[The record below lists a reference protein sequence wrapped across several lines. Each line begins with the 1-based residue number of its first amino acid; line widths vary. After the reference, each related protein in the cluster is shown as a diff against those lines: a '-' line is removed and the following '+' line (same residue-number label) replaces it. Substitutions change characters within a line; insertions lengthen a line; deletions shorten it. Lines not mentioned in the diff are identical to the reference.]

1 MSTVF
6 QTLGALAA
14 HNTGNTVLDVVDP
27 GVPLVD
33 YDATDVTSVQAVWKT
48 QPAVRKVTSFIA
60 SNIASIPLHVY
71 KRVDDTDRQRIT
83 EGPLSDLLSDP
94 TPRMG
99 AYRFWERA
107 ILDMLLYDRCALMV
121 VPAGN
126 EPAQLVRIPPRR
138 FKFVSDGLDRV
149 TAIRVSNGK
158 GETEDLDPERFL
170 FDVGYSQSNGKGLSP
185 ITTLSALLKE
195 ASEAVAYRRAIME
208 RAAQH
213 SAWVSREAAWPDR
226 NARNNFL
233 ESLRAFKRDGGRSGG
248 TVLLDE
254 GMEWHDREFKPTD
267 ISDLESR
274 TLTNIEVAGAYHIAP
289 ELLGDRPGT
298 YSNMAA
304 HRQALYRDALGP
316 YIAAW
321 EQMVAPLVDM
331 LQPNQKLYIEPFV
344 DAKLRG
350 SFEER
355 ASIMQTATG
364 APWMTRNE
372 ARAKDNLP
380 AVPDG
385 DELIVPLNVLVG
397 GQASPT
403 DSGTQ
408 NEEPTSE
415 PDHGEEPSDLDSAKP
430 KADPQTR
437 QIKARS
443 LEGNWV
449 KKAEELL
456 SKHYDRQKRAI
467 LPALGAKAPQW
478 WDRDRWNREL
488 ADDLYALASTCVDQM
503 GADACRQLGFDPS
516 EDWDRDRTLNY
527 LKAVT
532 KARAKWVNDATYR
545 QIKAALGHDPEESS
559 PTPVADVFESAKSQR
574 AAAGAAA
581 FVAAMSSFSAA
592 EAAKQAA
599 PGHTTKTWVTGRNPR
614 PTHLAMNGETVPT
627 GSLFSNGL
635 TWPGDPSR
643 GPDECAGCN
652 CSINIE
658 LPLTP

>member
-1 MSTVF
+1 MTTVF

-60 SNIASIPLHVY
+60 ANIASIPLHVY
-71 KRVDDTDRQRIT
+71 KRVDDTDRRRVT
-83 EGPLSDLLSDP
+83 EGPLSSLLSEP
-94 TPRMG
+94 APHTGP
-99 AYRFWERA
+99 YRFWERVL
-107 ILDMLLYDRCALMV
+107 LDVLLYDRCAIMV
-121 VPAGN
+121 VPPGDLA
-126 EPAQLVRIPPRR
+126 AQLVRIPPRR
-138 FKFVSDGLDRV
+138 FRFVSDGLDRV
-149 TAIRVSNGK
+149 TAVRVSRGD
-158 GETEDLDPERFL
+158 GRTEDLDPEGLL
-170 FDVGYSQSNGKGLSP
+170 FDVGYSQANGKGLSP
-185 ITTLSALLKE
+185 ICTLSSLLKE
-195 ASEAVAYRRAIME
+195 SAEAVAYRRAIME
-208 RAAQH
+208 RASQH
-213 SAWVSREAAWPDR
+213 SAWVSRETAWPDR
-226 NARNNFL
+226 NARSNFL
-233 ESLRAFKRDGGRSGG
+233 ESLRAFQRDGGRSGG
-248 TVLLDE
+248 TMLLDE
-254 GMEWHDREFKPTD
+254 GMEWHDRDFKPTD

-289 ELLGDRPGT
+289 ELLGDRQGN
-298 YSNMAA
+298 YSNMDAF
-304 HRQALYRDALGP
+304 RRSLYRDSLAP
-316 YIAAW
+316 YIDAW
-321 EQMVAPLVDM
+321 SQMISPLVDM
-331 LQPNQKLYIEPFV
+331 LQPDEGLYVEPFL

-355 ASIMQTATG
+355 TAVMQTATG

-380 AVPDG
+380 ALPGG
-385 DELIVPLNVLVG
+385 DELITPLNVLIG

-408 NEEPTSE
+408 NEEPTAE
-415 PDHGEEPSDLDSAKP
+415 PDHGEEPSDLVSSKP

-437 QIKARS
+437 QIKARA
-443 LEGNWV
+443 LEGNWIH
-449 KKAEELL
+449 KAEELL
-456 SKHYDRQKRAI
+456 VKHYDRQKRAI

-545 QIKAALGHDPEESS
+545 QIKAALDHDPEESS

-581 FVAAMSSFSAA
+581 FIAAMSSFSAV

>member
-1 MSTVF
+1 MTTVF

-60 SNIASIPLHVY
+60 ANIASIPLHVY
-71 KRVDDTDRQRIT
+71 KRVDDTDRRRVT
-83 EGPLSDLLSDP
+83 EGPLSSLLSEP
-94 TPRMG
+94 APHTGP
-99 AYRFWERA
+99 YRFWERVL
-107 ILDMLLYDRCALMV
+107 LDVLLYDRCAIMV
-121 VPAGN
+121 VPPGDLA
-126 EPAQLVRIPPRR
+126 AQLVRIPPRR
-138 FKFVSDGLDRV
+138 FRFVSDGLDRV
-149 TAIRVSNGK
+149 TAVRVSRGD
-158 GETEDLDPERFL
+158 GRTEDLDPEGLL
-170 FDVGYSQSNGKGLSP
+170 FDVGYSQANGKGLSP
-185 ITTLSALLKE
+185 ICTLSSLLKE
-195 ASEAVAYRRAIME
+195 SAEAVAYRRAIME
-208 RAAQH
+208 RASQH
-213 SAWVSREAAWPDR
+213 SAWVSRETAWPDR
-226 NARNNFL
+226 NARSNFL
-233 ESLRAFKRDGGRSGG
+233 ESLRAFQRDGGRSGG
-248 TVLLDE
+248 TMLLDE
-254 GMEWHDREFKPTD
+254 GMEWHDRDFKPTD

-289 ELLGDRPGT
+289 ELLGDRQGN
-298 YSNMAA
+298 YSNMDAF
-304 HRQALYRDALGP
+304 RRSLYRDSLAP
-316 YIAAW
+316 YIDAW
-321 EQMVAPLVDM
+321 SQMISPLVDM
-331 LQPNQKLYIEPFV
+331 LQPDEGLYVEPFL

-355 ASIMQTATG
+355 TAVMQTATG

-380 AVPDG
+380 ALPGG
-385 DELIVPLNVLVG
+385 DELITPLNVLIG

-408 NEEPTSE
+408 NEEPTAE
-415 PDHGEEPSDLDSAKP
+415 PGHGEEPSDLGSSKP

-437 QIKARS
+437 QIKARA
-443 LEGNWV
+443 LEGNWIH
-449 KKAEELL
+449 KAEELL
-456 SKHYDRQKRAI
+456 VKHYDRQKRAI

-545 QIKAALGHDPEESS
+545 QIKAALDHDPEESS

-581 FVAAMSSFSAA
+581 FIAAMSSFSAV

-599 PGHTTKTWVTGRNPR
+599 PGRTTKTWVTGRNPR